1 MSKIQAAR
9 RNGFIGINGA
19 LKKFGGLNGINYEN
33 SISNKNH
40 FLTSEEED
48 ILEAPKH

>member
-19 LKKFGGLNGINYEN
+19 LKEFGKQNKIDYEN
-33 SISNKNH
+33 SISNKNP
-40 FLTSEEED
+40 FLSSEEEE
-48 ILEAPKH
+48 IFKAPKH